1 MSVSKA
7 RQFAAI
13 LLLIS
18 ISSFTVP
25 AQQQKQNPEE
35 KQRRV
40 KSEPKKAY
48 VQWIND
54 HDLILTQAE
63 RDAWKK
69 LQTDEEREQYIAEI
83 WRSRD
88 PDPDTVEN
96 EFREEFYER
105 VAYANEHFSSGKPG
119 RMTDRGRIYIKF
131 GKPDSIESH
140 PTGGSYERES
150 WEGGGSTTT
159 YPFERWFYRYIPNVR
174 NGVDLEFVDPTGSG
188 EYRLAR
194 NPDEKDALLHTGG
207 GPTLDEMMGFQDR
220 GDRLMNAGGYGMA
233 NYRRA
238 QDSPFE
244 VLDLMKSLDQ
254 DIPHTHNFIGGLTG
268 TPTADDSTLDFD
280 AQLAFFRMADNR
292 VVAFLTVQTDNSQ
305 LSFSDSGGLQ
315 TARMN
320 VFGWITTVANR
331 RVGKFEDAVSATA
344 TAAELSSTRMRKSA
358 YGRAFIIEPG
368 RHRIDIMVRDMA
380 SGATGMRN
388 IGFEA
393 PKFPEDRLAAS
404 DILLAAKLEKTEGG
418 APASQFVIGA
428 NKVIPNLSRVFQ
440 RNDPVG
446 VYLQVYNAA
455 IDQTT
460 LRPAVDAEYV
470 LMKDGKELGK
480 QKEEWREVND
490 AGQRLTLTRLID
502 SRSLVPGEYEI
513 QVRIHDQVTNQNITE
528 STKFTIAQ

>member
-1 MSVSKA
+1 
-7 RQFAAI
+7 
-13 LLLIS
+13 
-18 ISSFTVP
+18 
-25 AQQQKQNPEE
+25 
-35 KQRRV
+35 
-40 KSEPKKAY
+40 
-48 VQWIND
+48 
-54 HDLILTQAE
+54 
-63 RDAWKK
+63 
-69 LQTDEEREQYIAEI
+69 
-83 WRSRD
+83 
-88 PDPDTVEN
+88 
-96 EFREEFYER
+96 
-105 VAYANEHFSSGKPG
+105 
-119 RMTDRGRIYIKF
+119 
-131 GKPDSIESH
+131 
-140 PTGGSYERES
+140 
-150 WEGGGSTTT
+150 
-159 YPFERWFYRYIPNVR
+159 
-174 NGVDLEFVDPTGSG
+174 
-188 EYRLAR
+188 
-194 NPDEKDALLHTGG
+194 
-207 GPTLDEMMGFQDR
+207 
-220 GDRLMNAGGYGMA
+220 MNAGGYGMA